1 MKKTTLLKNLKE
13 LGFPLFETEKSLDVN
28 ETLAEVVKSRESR
41 LWEGFPLLLAN
52 ILERALFDHKMV
64 QIHLKR
70 NFEIKYL
77 QNLIIMSLALYKH
90 LKLKFSYV
98 DKLYDSDYFDK
109 NLFKKFLRCFNE
121 KKDLTGTGRQ
131 LSSIRVINTFKNY
144 YKWSDLDFKE
154 YDKMKDEFDLEY
166 ALSQV
171 FSKKQKELFM
181 KKLKGEKMTKTE
193 REYFS
198 RSVKKKVLALA
209 NPDLHKLATRLVME

>member
-13 LGFPLFETEKSLDVN
+13 LGFPLFESEKSLDVN
-28 ETLAEVVKSRESR
+28 ETLAEVVKSRELR
-41 LWEGFPLLLAN
+41 LWEGFPVLLAN

-70 NFEIKYL
+70 NIEIKYL

-98 DKLYDSDYFDK
+98 ERLYDSVYFDK
-109 NLFKKFLRCFNE
+109 NLFKKFIRCFNE
-121 KKDLTGTGRQ
+121 KKDLTDTGRQ

-144 YKWSDLDFKE
+144 YKWSELDFKE

>member
-13 LGFPLFETEKSLDVN
+13 LGFPLFETEKSHDLN
-28 ETLAEVVKSRESR
+28 ETLAEVIKSRESR
-41 LWEGFPLLLAN
+41 LWEGFPVLLAN
-52 ILERALFDHKMV
+52 ILERGLFDHKKV
-64 QIHLKR
+64 QIHFKGK
-70 NFEIKYL
+70 NEIKYL
-77 QNLIIMSLALYKH
+77 HNLIIMSLALYKH
-90 LKLKFSYV
+90 LRLKFSYI
-98 DKLYDSDYFDK
+98 DKLYDSVYFDR
-109 NLFKKFLRCFNE
+109 NLFKKYLRCFNE
-121 KKDLTGTGRQ
+121 KKDITDTGSQ

-144 YKWSDLDFKE
+144 YKWSELDFKE

>member
-1 MKKTTLLKNLKE
+1 MKKTTLLKNLRE
-13 LGFPLFETEKSLDVN
+13 LGFPLLETEESLDVN
-28 ETLAEVVKSRESR
+28 ETLAEVVKSREPR
-41 LWEGFPLLLAN
+41 MWEGFPLLLAN
-52 ILERALFDHKMV
+52 ILERALFDYRMVKMNM
-64 QIHLKR
+64 KS

-98 DKLYDSDYFDK
+98 DKLYDSAYFDK
-109 NLFKKFLRCFNE
+109 NLFQRFLRSFNE
-121 KKDLTGTGRQ
+121 KKDLADTGRQ
-131 LSSIRVINTFKNY
+131 LSSVRVVNTFKNY
-144 YKWSDLDFKE
+144 YKRPELELME

-209 NPDLHKLATRLVME
+209 NPDLHKLAIKLVKE

>member
-13 LGFPLFETEKSLDVN
+13 LGFPLFEREKSLDVN

-41 LWEGFPLLLAN
+41 MWEGFPVLLAN
-52 ILERALFDHKMV
+52 ILERALFDHKKV
-64 QIHLKR
+64 QIHLKG
-70 NFEIKYL
+70 NIEIKYL
-77 QNLIIMSLALYKH
+77 HNLIIMSLALYKH

-98 DKLYDSDYFDK
+98 DKLYDSVYFDE
-109 NLFKKFLRCFNE
+109 NLIKKFLRCFNE
-121 KKDLTGTGRQ
+121 KKDLTDTGRQ

-144 YKWSDLDFKE
+144 YKWSELDFKE

-171 FSKKQKELFM
+171 FSIKQKELFM

>member
-13 LGFPLFETEKSLDVN
+13 LGFPLFEIEKSLDVN

-77 QNLIIMSLALYKH
+77 HNLIIMSLALYKH
-90 LKLKFSYV
+90 LKLKFSYA
-98 DKLYDSDYFDK
+98 DKLYDSVYFDK

-121 KKDLTGTGRQ
+121 KKDLTSTGRQ

-144 YKWSDLDFKE
+144 YKRSELDFKE